1 MRTFKDRTGREW
13 TVDLNIT
20 AVKRAKALIGVDIL
34 DLMDETKGT
43 DLLTRIQGNEVLM
56 VDLVYVLIKPEA
68 DAKGITDED
77 FGGSMAGESI
87 DAAYMVLLAEI
98 CDFFRNPARRA
109 VLRTALQKLSDLEG
123 RAIKRAE
130 AILASGEPE
139 RIAEVLMDRGIPS
152 GSSPAS
158 SASTPGL

>member
-77 FGGSMAGESI
+77 FGGSMAGEAI

-130 AILASGEPE
+130 EILASGAPE
-139 RIAEVLMDRGIPS
+139 KLADELMTRGAPS

-158 SASTPGL
+158 SESTPGL